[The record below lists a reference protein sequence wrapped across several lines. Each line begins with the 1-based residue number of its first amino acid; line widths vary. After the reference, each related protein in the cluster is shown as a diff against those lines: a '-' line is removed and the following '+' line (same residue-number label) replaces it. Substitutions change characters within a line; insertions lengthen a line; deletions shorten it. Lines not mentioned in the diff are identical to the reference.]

1 MNALYCLSDIRSIEL
16 AAQATLPPGSL
27 MQRAG
32 TASAELAL
40 SLLPKSDAPHRI
52 LVLAGP
58 GNNGGDALDAAAR
71 LCHSCDVAILL
82 FADPATL
89 PTDARLAHERA
100 LHSSAEFLDVDEVAS
115 ALQGDWSL
123 VLDGLFGIG
132 LSRPIAGALHAVIA
146 QLNQQAMPVLA
157 LDIPSGLDADTGNVV
172 GGKDGIAVCAGHT
185 ITFIGDKPGLH
196 TADGRDHAGDVSVA
210 ALDIDIALFPPT
222 RAWLNDADLF
232 IHALQPRRQ
241 NTHKGSFGDVA
252 IVGGAQG
259 MTGAALLAGRAAA
272 MCGAGRTYIAF
283 AGEAPALDLEQPELM
298 CRKAQ
303 EFDFST
309 ATLVVGTGLGVSSA
323 AKALV
328 TNALASRH
336 AIVVDAD
343 ALNIIAQDPVLQQT
357 LAARSAASVLTPH
370 PLEAA
375 RLLGVTSAE
384 IQSDRVAAARLLAQR
399 LESIVVLKGSGSVI
413 AGPDGLVA
421 INPTG
426 NPGLATAGSG
436 DVLAGVCGALLAQGW
451 PAWEAA
457 LAAVWLHGR
466 AADIL
471 VEQGIGPIGLTAGEL
486 IAPIRS
492 LLNRLATML

>member
-1 MNALYCLSDIRSIEL
+1 MNALYSLSEIRSTEL

-32 TASAELAL
+32 TACAELAQ
-40 SLLPKSDAPHRI
+40 SILPKSDAPHRI

-71 LCHSCDVAILL
+71 LCHACDVAILL
-82 FADPATL
+82 FADPAAL
-89 PTDARLAHERA
+89 PADAKLAYERA
-100 LHSSAEFLDVDEVAS
+100 LHSSAEFLDVDEAAS

-132 LSRPIAGALHAVIA
+132 LSRPIAGTLHEVVT
-146 QLNQQAMPVLA
+146 QLNQQALAVLA

-172 GGKDGIAVCAGHT
+172 GGKDGIAVRAAHT

-196 TADGRDHAGDVSVA
+196 TADGRDHAGDVSVVG
-210 ALDIDIALFPPT
+210 LEIDLALFPPA
-222 RAWLNDADLF
+222 RAWVSDPELF

-241 NTHKGSFGDVA
+241 NSHKGSYGDVA
-252 IVGGAQG
+252 IVGGAPG
-259 MTGAALLAGRAAA
+259 MTGAAFLAGRAAA
-272 MCGAGRTYIAF
+272 KCGAGRTFIAF
-283 AGEAPALDLEQPELM
+283 AGDAPALDVEQPELM

-309 ATLVVGTGLGVSSA
+309 ALLVVGTGLGVSAA
-323 AKALV
+323 AKELV
-328 TNALASRH
+328 ASALASRR

-343 ALNIIAQDPVLQQT
+343 ALNLIAQDPALQKK
-357 LAARSAASVLTPH
+357 LAARSAPSVLTPH

-384 IQSDRVAAARLLAQR
+384 IQSDRIAAARLLAQR
-399 LESIVVLKGSGSVI
+399 LGSIVVLKGSGSVI
-413 AGPDGLVA
+413 ADPYGLVA
-421 INPTG
+421 INATG

-436 DVLAGVCGALLAQGW
+436 DVLSGVCGALLAQGW

-466 AADIL
+466 AADDL
-471 VEQGIGPIGLTAGEL
+471 VEQGVGPIGMTAGEL

-492 LLNRLATML
+492 RLNRLAATR

>member
-1 MNALYCLSDIRSIEL
+1 MNALYSLSEIRSTEL

-40 SLLPKSDAPHRI
+40 SLLPKGAAPHRI

-82 FADPATL
+82 FADPAAL
-89 PTDARLAHERA
+89 PDDAKLAHERA
-100 LHSSAEFLDVDEVAS
+100 VHSSAEFLDVDEAAS
-115 ALQGDWSL
+115 ALQGEWSL

-132 LSRPIAGALHAVIA
+132 LSRPIGGALHAVIA
-146 QLNQQAMPVLA
+146 QLNQQTLPVLA
-157 LDIPSGLDADTGNVV
+157 LDIPSGLDADTGKVV
-172 GGKDGIAVCAGHT
+172 GGKDGIAVRASHT

-196 TADGRDHAGDVSVA
+196 TADGRDYAGDVA
-210 ALDIDIALFPPT
+210 AADLDIDAALFPTP
-222 RAWLNDADLF
+222 RAWLNDAELF

-241 NTHKGSFGDVA
+241 NSHKGSYGDVA
-252 IVGGAQG
+252 IVGGAHG
-259 MTGAALLAGRAAA
+259 MTGAAFLAGRAAA
-272 MCGAGRTYIAF
+272 KCGAGRTFIAF
-283 AGEAPALDLEQPELM
+283 AGDAPALDLEQPELM

-309 ATLVVGTGLGVSSA
+309 SHLVVGTGLGVSAA
-323 AKALV
+323 AKDLV
-328 TNALASRH
+328 ASALASRH

-343 ALNIIAQDPVLQQT
+343 ALNLISQDPALQQT
-357 LAARSAASVLTPH
+357 LAARSAGSLLTPH

-384 IQSDRVAAARLLAQR
+384 IQSDRVGAARLLAQR
-399 LESIVVLKGSGSVI
+399 LGSIVVLKGSGSVI
-413 AGPDGLVA
+413 ADPHGLVA

-426 NPGLATAGSG
+426 NAGLATAGSG

-466 AADIL
+466 AADEL
-471 VEQGIGPIGLTAGEL
+471 VQQGIGPIGLTAGEL

-492 LLNRLATML
+492 LLNRLAALR